1 MNKYIIETEYG
12 RFIVEA
18 AELTTEYDKEGGFD
32 YVMAFDENGQV
43 VAYYKKVIWW
53 MIINGQNKMKV
64 KEDDL
69 K

>member
-64 KEDDL
+64 TEDDL